1 VGGPDEEG
9 GGAHCRHRHPE
20 EGPTTHLN
28 GNAFMWK
35 QFFWVA
41 WRTRW
46 DLKPMSLLTL
56 LSFQVTRVF
65 CYLTIVT
72 LQYMVPVLL
81 ILFSTLALKALG
93 KTCTVPNMATTSF
106 EGGKNDSSLFLIF

>member
-1 VGGPDEEG
+1 
-9 GGAHCRHRHPE
+9 
-20 EGPTTHLN
+20 
-28 GNAFMWK
+28 
-35 QFFWVA
+35 
-41 WRTRW
+41 
-46 DLKPMSLLTL
+46 MSLLML

-93 KTCTVPNMATTSF
+93 KTCTVPSMATTSF
-106 EGGKNDSSLFLIF
+106 EGTFFLFITFSYIQIILTLIIHTSYLFIYWILHISHSNIYCCAYHS